1 MSCPKE
7 HWSPEEI
14 KAEFLKMLT
23 VDSETKDRRR
33 RDFNQA
39 IFDAKEGWQV
49 FNGTDLDMVICAF
62 DKAIRNLKRGETDG

>member
-7 HWSPEEI
+7 YWSPEEI
-14 KAEFLKMLT
+14 RKEFLRMLT
-23 VDSETKDRRR
+23 TDSETKDRRR
-33 RDFNQA
+33 RGFNQA

-62 DKAIRNLKRGETDG
+62 DKAITNLKRGETDG